1 MKLSALRF
9 AFLFAAIVAT
19 AVAFAPK
26 TTTSTRTTVT
36 IASTPFTTPSSALF
50 ASRAATLLDNLP
62 DVEQLSTAP
71 FMKQVQYGSEMTT
84 ALQSMTDDDETT
96 KMKASLEAQ
105 LSHSDGIRGFMVAYL
120 TGTNSNIGV
129 EEEIDPKILL
139 ETLHGLLTTSTTS
152 DTSGTVQQI
161 DDLVS
166 LMFMNVVMPVAMI
179 TMHQDPALSEA
190 SRMTAARGGRLLA
203 SVFESSPSIRSN
215 ARALYEAAAE
225 ESNDSDT
232 SDPKLI
238 SYWKEFFG
246 KWGYEVA
253 QTKDI
258 AATMQELLSSS
269 SSS

>member
-1 MKLSALRF
+1 MKLSLQSTF
-9 AFLFAAIVAT
+9 VYAAIVAT
-19 AVAFAPK
+19 AVAFVPK
-26 TTTSTRTTVT
+26 TTTRTTT
-36 IASTPFTTPSSALF
+36 TTPFATGSALF
-50 ASRAATLLDNLP
+50 ASAATTLLENLP
-62 DVEQLSTAP
+62 DVEELSTAP
-71 FMKQVQYGSEMTT
+71 FMKQVQYGSEMTA
-84 ALQSMTDDDETT
+84 ALHAMADDDNDDDETTNT

-120 TGTNSNIGV
+120 TGTNSVGV
-129 EEEIDPKILL
+129 EEETDPKLLL
-139 ETLHGLLTTSTTS
+139 ETLHGLLTSTSSTT
-152 DTSGTVQQI
+152 TTVQQI

-179 TMHQDPALSEA
+179 TTHQDPALSEA

-215 ARALYEAAAE
+215 ARAVYEAAGAAAQ
-225 ESNDSDT
+225 ESD

-238 SYWKEFFG
+238 DYWKEFFG
-246 KWGYEVA
+246 KWGYEET

-258 AATMQELLSSS
+258 AATMKELLSSS